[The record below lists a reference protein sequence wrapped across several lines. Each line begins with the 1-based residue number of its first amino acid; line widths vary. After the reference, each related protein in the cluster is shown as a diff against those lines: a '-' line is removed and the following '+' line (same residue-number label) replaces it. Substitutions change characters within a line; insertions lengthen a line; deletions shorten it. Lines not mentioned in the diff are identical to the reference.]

1 MAAISVIVPCYNR
14 ALLVRTA
21 IESVIRQDFLDWEL
35 IAVDDGSTDQTFDVL
50 KQYAATD
57 RRIRAFRTEN
67 EGVSSARNFG
77 AAQSGSLVKYLFFL
91 DSDDELEPNAL
102 RQMSDYLDQHP
113 EVGLVGCQFQDI
125 TADGRRLGTGER
137 SRWAPGKIFP
147 RKLPNEEAETPFAV
161 FFCGT
166 GQGPFAMYRKNV
178 FEKTTGWE
186 TAFSAHED
194 TDMFCQMALLSKVHF
209 LPDRLY
215 LKRAHPEQLVK
226 KSGLIEAGYAKF
238 RQKWDNFTP
247 RTEEEAATLENAT
260 RYYYSLHRPCRDL
273 KVAAKALREFSSN
286 WRYSSLYWSLKLFS
300 SAARGFLGYGR
311 PMQST
316 NNLIR

>member
-1 MAAISVIVPCYNR
+1 
-14 ALLVRTA
+14 
-21 IESVIRQDFLDWEL
+21 
-35 IAVDDGSTDQTFDVL
+35 
-50 KQYAATD
+50 
-57 RRIRAFRTEN
+57 
-67 EGVSSARNFG
+67 
-77 AAQSGSLVKYLFFL
+77 
-91 DSDDELEPNAL
+91 
-102 RQMSDYLDQHP
+102 MSDYLDQHP

-238 RQKWDNFTP
+238 RQKCGYLPTP
-247 RTEEEAATLENAT
+247 
-260 RYYYSLHRPCRDL
+260 HRGRSDCVEKCQLQLFLTPPRRDL

-286 WRYSSLYWSLKLFS
+286 WRYSSLCWCLKLFS

-316 NNLIR
+316 NNRIR